1 MVNKDIIVI
10 DIETKN
16 TFEDV
21 GGRMNLEK
29 LDASLA
35 CIYSYNHDTYAPFRE
50 NEWHKL
56 APILQ
61 NARLIIGFS
70 ISRFDLPVMKKYFPF
85 NLMALSRY
93 DILDEIEL
101 VYGNRISLDIL
112 AKTNLGT
119 QKTGHGLDAITYYR
133 SGDWRSLIEYCT
145 QDVKITKDLYD
156 LIKKQGFLNI
166 PKRYTGELVKV
177 PLSVKEVEL
186 PATLF

>member
-1 MVNKDIIVI
+1 MKDILVI

-21 GGRMNLEK
+21 GGRDNLEK

-35 CIYSYNHDTYAPFRE
+35 CVYSYNHNTYAPFRE
-50 NEWHKL
+50 GEWAKL

-61 NARLIIGFS
+61 NAQLIIGFS
-70 ISRFDLPVMKKYFPF
+70 ISRFDLPVMKKYMPF
-85 NLMALSRY
+85 NIMALPRY

-101 VYGNRISLDIL
+101 AYGNRISLDIL

-119 QKTGHGLDAITYYR
+119 QKTGHGLDAIKYYKEN
-133 SGDWRSLIEYCT
+133 DWKSLIEYCT
-145 QDVKITKDLYD
+145 MDVKITKDLYD

-166 PKRYTGELVKV
+166 PKRYTSELVKV
-177 PLSVKEVEL
+177 PLSIKEVEL
-186 PATLF
+186 PASLF